1 MTKDTPLGG
10 SHTSGPESFS
20 SLSACCQDFVLA
32 QLLQTCKDQI
42 VSFHEHESLLD
53 HKEDEELSEAERK
66 AAWDEYEAEV
76 RICVA
81 PWGLLEKLQKVKV
94 ELLVS
99 HCLFWLLSRS

>member
-1 MTKDTPLGG
+1 M
-10 SHTSGPESFS
+10 
-20 SLSACCQDFVLA
+20 LA

-76 RICVA
+76 RSCVA
-81 PWGLLEKLQKVKV
+81 S
-94 ELLVS
+94 LVS
-99 HCLFWLLSRS
+99 TLVLAAETAKGQS